1 MTDLSA
7 AEARRIVLAAQGFTQ
22 PRPEGRVD
30 IRHLRRV
37 VRHVG
42 VIQLDSVN
50 VTVRAHHMPFFSRLG
65 PYPMQLLN
73 DLAYRRRELFEYWA
87 HVASL
92 VPTQDYAI
100 YRHRME
106 RAEPWERVRQVIEDE
121 PGYIDAVYNEVAKR
135 GPSTA
140 ADLADPGSR
149 SGPWWGMAKGTSA
162 LEYLYTKGRL
172 AVADRVNFNRV
183 FDITERVLPPELL
196 TGDVVP
202 VEEAHRRML
211 MTAARSMGVATLAD
225 LADYF
230 RIRIP
235 EARPRLAELVD
246 SRQLT
251 EVTIEGWDQPAY
263 MARGM
268 QVPRRVG
275 ARALISPFDS
285 LIWFRPRTERLFAFQ
300 YRIEI
305 YVPQPQRQYGYY
317 VYPFLMDDGF
327 AGRVDLKAD
336 RKAGMLLAQGA
347 WAEDGADPR
356 RVAAGMAG
364 ELKAM
369 ASWLELDA
377 VKVGRRGDLATAL
390 GRALG

>member
-1 MTDLSA
+1 
-7 AEARRIVLAAQGFTQ
+7 
-22 PRPEGRVD
+22 
-30 IRHLRRV
+30 
-37 VRHVG
+37 
-42 VIQLDSVN
+42 
-50 VTVRAHHMPFFSRLG
+50 
-65 PYPMQLLN
+65 
-73 DLAYRRRELFEYWA
+73 
-87 HVASL
+87 
-92 VPTQDYAI
+92 
-100 YRHRME
+100 ME

>member
-1 MTDLSA
+1 
-7 AEARRIVLAAQGFTQ
+7 
-22 PRPEGRVD
+22 
-30 IRHLRRV
+30 
-37 VRHVG
+37 
-42 VIQLDSVN
+42 
-50 VTVRAHHMPFFSRLG
+50 
-65 PYPMQLLN
+65 
-73 DLAYRRRELFEYWA
+73 
-87 HVASL
+87 
-92 VPTQDYAI
+92 
-100 YRHRME
+100 
-106 RAEPWERVRQVIEDE
+106 
-121 PGYIDAVYNEVAKR
+121 
-135 GPSTA
+135 
-140 ADLADPGSR
+140 
-149 SGPWWGMAKGTSA
+149 
-162 LEYLYTKGRL
+162 
-172 AVADRVNFNRV
+172 
-183 FDITERVLPPELL
+183 
-196 TGDVVP
+196 VVP

>member
-7 AEARRIVLAAQGFTQ
+7 AEARRAVLAAQGFAKT
-22 PRPEGRVD
+22 RPKGRID

-37 VRHVG
+37 MRQVG

-50 VTVRAHHMPFFSRLG
+50 VTVRAHYMPFFSRLG
-65 PYPMQLLN
+65 SYPRELL
-73 DLAYRRRELFEYWA
+73 DDMAYRRRELFEYWA

-92 VPTQDYAI
+92 VPTRDYSL
-100 YRHRME
+100 YRHRMDGFQ
-106 RAEPWERVRQVIEDE
+106 AWGRVREVMREH
-121 PGYIDAVYNEVAKR
+121 PGYVEAVYDEVSRR

-149 SGPWWGMAKGTSA
+149 SGPWWGMAKGTTA
-162 LEYLYTKGRL
+162 LEYLFIKGRL

-183 FDITERVLPPELL
+183 FDLTERVLPPEVMAA
-196 TGDVVP
+196 DAVP
-202 VEEAHRRML
+202 VEDAHRRKL
-211 MTAARSMGVATLAD
+211 MIAARSMGVATLAD

-230 RIRIP
+230 RLRVP
-235 EARPRLAELVD
+235 EARPRVAELVD
-246 SRQLT
+246 TGELT
-251 EVTIEGWDQPAY
+251 EVTVEGWDQRAY
-263 MARGM
+263 MKPGTSI
-268 QVPRRVG
+268 PRRSG
-275 ARALISPFDS
+275 ASALISPFDS
-285 LIWFRPRTERLFAFQ
+285 LIWFRPRTERLFDFH

-317 VYPFLMDDGF
+317 VYPFLMGDRI

-336 RKAGMLLAQGA
+336 RKAGLLLAQGA
-347 WAEDGADPR
+347 WSEDGANPE
-356 RVAAGMAG
+356 RVASEMAR

-390 GRALG
+390 RRALG